1 MDWMNRMNWT
11 VNGLDEFDRSDQVIG
26 LDNLGWIEELNNEW
40 IEWIG

>member
-11 VNGLDEFDRSDQVIG
+11 VNGLDEFDRSDKVIG